1 MAQYFFNKYEREGL
15 PKKEEKPLLKIIAS
29 PGDLVNA
36 DTSMD
41 MINDNKLK
49 KYAIDNPEKNMPE
62 LFSIFDYPVPRT
74 KEEFEDPKFNTSF
87 LYKKDDRGN
96 MVPRENIYWNEKNN
110 KNYQNPNDSFYS
122 LLGDAKAFQKNQTR
136 LSVIEKTFKKN
147 LKRKK
152 MDRSKTKTKIKKAR
166 KSVSPIKS
174 NNGERKA
181 NIYKACMR
189 HYCEKL
195 NNKTITEI
203 NLQDIKELGEIFY
216 LVKIANNPIEQITI
230 WENDNNNSLFNASEE
245 EKKNICKIK
254 FINLLLKNSN
264 IAKEKFGPFSWVK
277 GDSQLIGEAIG
288 NIKLETQKRLDIKGN
303 NILFDEHTLFLI
315 LKVKRIKYDD
325 ILSGNQYYF
334 KFYVEDTLIPAPI
347 KIKFYCNCSRNKIEH
362 FHYVMQQIKINEEV
376 YLAFAF
382 NPTFYFDNTFFI
394 YQNNDIWEYV
404 FYIDC
409 SKANPKIEQIFHE
422 IYNN

>member
-1 MAQYFFNKYEREGL
+1 M
-15 PKKEEKPLLKIIAS
+15 
-29 PGDLVNA
+29 
-36 DTSMD
+36 
-41 MINDNKLK
+41 
-49 KYAIDNPEKNMPE
+49 
-62 LFSIFDYPVPRT
+62 
-74 KEEFEDPKFNTSF
+74 
-87 LYKKDDRGN
+87 
-96 MVPRENIYWNEKNN
+96 
-110 KNYQNPNDSFYS
+110 
-122 LLGDAKAFQKNQTR
+122 
-136 LSVIEKTFKKN
+136 
-147 LKRKK
+147 
-152 MDRSKTKTKIKKAR
+152 
-166 KSVSPIKS
+166 
-174 NNGERKA
+174 
-181 NIYKACMR
+181 
-189 HYCEKL
+189 
-195 NNKTITEI
+195 
-203 NLQDIKELGEIFY
+203 
-216 LVKIANNPIEQITI
+216 
-230 WENDNNNSLFNASEE
+230 
-245 EKKNICKIK
+245 
-254 FINLLLKNSN
+254 LKNSN

-394 YQNNDIWEYV
+394 FQNNDIWEYV

>member
-15 PKKEEKPLLKIIAS
+15 PKKEDKPLLKIIAS

-203 NLQDIKELGEIFY
+203 NLQDIKELGEIYY

-230 WENDNNNSLFNASEE
+230 WENDN
-245 EKKNICKIK
+245 
-254 FINLLLKNSN
+254 
-264 IAKEKFGPFSWVK
+264 
-277 GDSQLIGEAIG
+277 
-288 NIKLETQKRLDIKGN
+288 
-303 NILFDEHTLFLI
+303 
-315 LKVKRIKYDD
+315 
-325 ILSGNQYYF
+325 
-334 KFYVEDTLIPAPI
+334 
-347 KIKFYCNCSRNKIEH
+347 
-362 FHYVMQQIKINEEV
+362 
-376 YLAFAF
+376 
-382 NPTFYFDNTFFI
+382 YFDFL
-394 YQNNDIWEYV
+394 YYW
-404 FYIDC
+404 ID
-409 SKANPKIEQIFHE
+409 NYFQPFL
-422 IYNN
+422 